1 LAELANGIATV
12 RLGGEVEARLAS
24 VGESAFDRLVEE
36 FNALLDANEQALRA
50 SVAALTEARDAAETA
65 NVSKSQFLANMS
77 HEIRTPLNGV
87 VGVVDALSHTR
98 LDERQREMV
107 ELVRASGEALER
119 ILSDVLDLS
128 RMESGKLQI
137 EARAFDLAGAV
148 QAAANLMSLRADEKG
163 VGFALELAIDRP
175 SWVLGDEVRIKQILC
190 NLLSNAVK
198 FTEQGQVRL
207 SVRRERDRYLFTVSD
222 TGVGFDAAQRETIF
236 RRFQQADNSIT
247 RRFGGTGLGL
257 AISSELASLM
267 GGELDCF
274 SVPGRGSRFWLTLPL
289 QHAEAPEAAPEPV
302 QASTPDGAED
312 DPPLR
317 VLLADD
323 HPVNRR
329 VVELILQAADVR
341 LVQVEDGAAA
351 VQAFEPGAFDLVL
364 MDMQMPVMD
373 GLSATRAIR
382 ERERGAG
389 AAPVRLM
396 MLTANAGREH
406 AENGARAGADGH
418 MTKPITADG
427 LLGLV
432 EEVRAARRLD
442 AAERG
447 EHQSGLSAGQS

>member
-1 LAELANGIATV
+1 
-12 RLGGEVEARLAS
+12 
-24 VGESAFDRLVEE
+24 
-36 FNALLDANEQALRA
+36 
-50 SVAALTEARDAAETA
+50 
-65 NVSKSQFLANMS
+65 
-77 HEIRTPLNGV
+77 
-87 VGVVDALSHTR
+87 
-98 LDERQREMV
+98 
-107 ELVRASGEALER
+107 
-119 ILSDVLDLS
+119 
-128 RMESGKLQI
+128 
-137 EARAFDLAGAV
+137 
-148 QAAANLMSLRADEKG
+148 
-163 VGFALELAIDRP
+163 
-175 SWVLGDEVRIKQILC
+175 VRIKQILC

-198 FTEQGQVRL
+198 FTERGLVRL
-207 SVRRERDRYLFTVSD
+207 SVRPERDRYLFTVSD